1 MAHPRVIMPT
11 FRSPVSNSFLSEFKV
26 NTISAATS
34 ALNVCILKGISHVAE
49 GLNLT
54 LQSLEKFT
62 KNAIELDLIRL
73 DLGSVEQGKTFNFL
87 GRNVYILLQNLLLIS
102 NFGGSK

>member
-1 MAHPRVIMPT
+1 MPT

-54 LQSLEKFT
+54 LQYLEKFT

-73 DLGSVEQGKTFNFL
+73 DFGLVEKGGTFTFLGS
-87 GRNVYILLQNLLLIS
+87 NVYILSQNLLLIS
-102 NFGGSK
+102 SSGGSK